1 MQVVN
6 LSLSTSKQ
14 QYFGLFHQ
22 LTDEAYFRNVMLVS
36 AVNNVSTPSYPSQY
50 SSVFSVA
57 AHEGTDPYGFDYNS
71 APPVEF
77 GAPGIDV
84 EVAWLNGTTVRA
96 TGNSYAAAHI
106 AGVVALIL
114 SKHPGM
120 TPFQMKTVLAALA
133 GNAVDVTGPS
143 APAC

>member
-1 MQVVN
+1 
-6 LSLSTSKQ
+6 LPTSI
-14 QYFGLFHQ
+14 L
-22 LTDEAYFRNVMLVS
+22 LN
-36 AVNNVSTPSYPSQY
+36 
-50 SSVFSVA
+50 FSVA
-57 AHEGTDPYGFDYNS
+57 AHEVTDPYGFDYNS

-133 GNAVDVTGPS
+133 GNAVDMMLDGLAAGQPLRLYWTP
-143 APAC
+143 